1 MGTGG
6 VVAVVVVAVIVL
18 FAVWLWAKGGKIDR
32 AARRELRALRRA
44 EKRDVNTATIRE
56 RKGDMVWLSHLPGS
70 QPVAGTID
78 PNAHNPARRFRG

>member
-6 VVAVVVVAVIVL
+6 IVAVIVVVIVL
-18 FAVWLWAKGGKIDR
+18 FAVWLWAKGGKVDR

-44 EKRDVNTATIRE
+44 EKRDVNMATIRE

-70 QPVAGTID
+70 QPVASTID
-78 PNAHNPARRFRG
+78 PNSHNPDRRFRG